1 MQGLRWHV
9 FRDADALAAE
19 AVARI
24 AAAAHEAI
32 ASRGAFR
39 IVLAGGRTPLAVY
52 AQLATTRQNWARWQ
66 VYFGDER
73 CLPIGDAGR
82 NDSAA
87 RAALLARVAIP
98 EENIHCI
105 PAQLGPQEGAAR
117 YAALLRSVDTFDLVL
132 LGLGE
137 DGHTASLF
145 PGQAL
150 GERAGSPEVLAVGN
164 APKPPAERVS
174 LSAARLS
181 RARHVLFL
189 VSGIDKRA
197 AVAAWR
203 GGKDIPARYI
213 TPSGGVDVLLDADA
227 AGGLAEATVAG
238 AKAGSPS

>member
-1 MQGLRWHV
+1 MRWHV
-9 FRDADALAAE
+9 FPDADVLAAA

-24 AAAAHEAI
+24 AAAAEEAI
-32 ASRGAFR
+32 TARGAFR

-52 AQLATTRQNWARWQ
+52 AQLAATRQDWARWQ

-82 NDSAA
+82 NDTAA

-150 GERAGSPEVLAVGN
+150 GERAGSPEVLAVRN

-181 RARHVLFL
+181 RAHHVLFL
-189 VSGIDKRA
+189 VTGTDKRA

-203 GGKDIPARYI
+203 GGRDIPARHVAPR
-213 TPSGGVDVLLDADA
+213 TGVDVFLDAAA
-227 AGGLAEATVAG
+227 AGGLAQDTATDAR
-238 AKAGSPS
+238 AGSPP

>member
-9 FRDADALAAE
+9 FPDAAALAAQ

-24 AAAAHEAI
+24 AAAADEAI
-32 ASRGAFR
+32 AARNVFR

-52 AQLATTRQNWARWQ
+52 AQLATTRQDWARWQ

-73 CLPIGDAGR
+73 CLPIGEAGR
-82 NDSAA
+82 NDTAA
-87 RAALLARVAIP
+87 RAAWLARVAIP

-150 GERAGSPEVLAVGN
+150 GEREGSPDVLAVRN

-181 RARHVLFL
+181 RAHHVLFL
-189 VSGIDKRA
+189 VTGTDKRA
-197 AVAAWR
+197 AVAAWCR
-203 GGKDIPARYI
+203 GQDIPARHVA
-213 TPSGGVDVLLDADA
+213 PRAGVDVLLDADA
-227 AGGLAEATVAG
+227 AGGLEEEPATAARAG
-238 AKAGSPS
+238 VPS